1 MPPCPPGVTGF
12 NASSAHLVSSQGPLW
27 NAFTI
32 SALHLFPSFPL
43 CDLPSGNPLY
53 GISNSPIDSASCVHL
68 FGYVKRGFS
77 LRLLCVPQGYAGK
90 NNGFFFSPSLIPGI
104 IHYLLCG
111 NLSPLAM
118 LPCLLPCCCHVLL
131 LFFKI
136 SLFSPSPFSLC
147 QVTH

>member
-1 MPPCPPGVTGF
+1 MPSCPPGVTGF

-53 GISNSPIDSASCVHL
+53 GISNSPTDSASCVHL

-90 NNGFFFSPSLIPGI
+90 NNVFFFFSKSDSR
-104 IHYLLCG
+104 HYP
-111 NLSPLAM
+111 LSPLWKPLSFGYAT
-118 LPCLLPCCCHVLL
+118 LSSSLLLPCPLA
-131 LFFKI
+131 LF
-136 SLFSPSPFSLC
+136 
-147 QVTH
+147 